1 MNSTIRKWSWS
12 WTTMT
17 VVACL
22 VAPALGTNVVGIFFD
37 QEGTENEVSY
47 DSQHYLF
54 YAYVLAYA
62 EFEIGGAAFTFD
74 IVSDNTHIL
83 FTQYPDGYWIGD
95 PSSGV
100 EIGLASP
107 VPGFGGT
114 FALVATCRLRVDQDE
129 TLPVVHLD
137 IHDHPTLGGVL
148 VYNWT
153 LSAWEEAEGLGARL
167 LGPNVLNR
175 ASTWG
180 VVKAKFR

>member
-1 MNSTIRKWSWS
+1 MNLTIRKWSLS
-12 WTTMT
+12 WTAMT

-22 VAPALGTNVVGIFFD
+22 VTPALGSNAVGIFFD
-37 QEGTENEVSY
+37 EEGMESEASY
-47 DSQHYLF
+47 DAQHYLF

-74 IVSDNTHIL
+74 IASDNTHIL

-107 VPGFGGT
+107 VPGFGEAP
-114 FALVATCRLRVDQDE
+114 ALVATCRLRVDQAE
-129 TLPVVHLD
+129 TLPVVRLD

-148 VYNWT
+148 IYNWT
-153 LSAWEEAEGLGARL
+153 NPAWEVAEGLGARV
-167 LGPNVLNR
+167 LGPNV
-175 ASTWG
+175 ATGGATWG
-180 VVKAKFR
+180 ALKAKFK